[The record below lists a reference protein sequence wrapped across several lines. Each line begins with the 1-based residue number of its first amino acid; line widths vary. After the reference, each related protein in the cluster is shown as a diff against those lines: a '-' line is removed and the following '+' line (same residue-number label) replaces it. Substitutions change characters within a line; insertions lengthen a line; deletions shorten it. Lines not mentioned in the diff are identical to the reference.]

1 MHRFSKRIRFIGI
14 FIIMLAIMLQS
25 TVPAMAAGTVSS
37 NKCGAHVTY
46 SISGSVLTIKGSG
59 AMFDYS
65 ADTIPWLSKKDKI
78 TSIRVEDGVTVIGS
92 YAFSRCKYVN
102 QVRLPSSVSQIRTKA
117 FSYCDSLEDVAYNGS
132 TAQYNKI
139 DIMAGNSELK
149 AALSSGMATI
159 RTYKESAASIS
170 WSLTNGTLTVRGKGK
185 MPAYH
190 FMEAPWFGKRASIK
204 RIVVA
209 EGITAISTY
218 AFACCSKVTSVDLP
232 STLDEIGARAFYKDI
247 ALASVDLPSGL
258 SVIGRM
264 AFQDCTSLKKLVIP
278 SGVKTLPE
286 YMCCGCSRLTEVV
299 LPGTVTGIGS
309 SAFFGTALSR
319 ITYTGTKARWTC
331 VKIDISNKKDISR
344 AKIVFAEPKAEVKKT
359 VTSPAVSI
367 VSVRNVKDCK
377 ARVTYQTSSDCDGY
391 QIQVAK
397 DKSFTKNLLT
407 KKVSDRKDADK
418 VMAAGSKGTWYARV
432 RTFRNVGGKTVY
444 SAWSAVKSV
453 NITK

>member
-59 AMFDYS
+59 AMYDYS

-102 QVRLPSSVSQIRTKA
+102 KVRIPSSVSQIRTKA
-117 FSYCDSLEDVAYNGS
+117 FSYCDSLENVSYTGS
-132 TAQYNKI
+132 TAQYNRI

-149 AALSSGMATI
+149 AALSTGVATI
-159 RTYKESAASIS
+159 RTYKASSSSIS

-190 FMEAPWFGKRASIK
+190 FMEAPWFGKRAAIK
-204 RIVVA
+204 RIVVG
-209 EGITAISTY
+209 EGITAVSTY
-218 AFACCSKVTSVDLP
+218 AFACCSNVTSVDLP
-232 STLDEIGARAFYKDI
+232 DTLSEIGARAFYKDVS
-247 ALASVDLPSGL
+247 LASLELPSGL
-258 SVIGRM
+258 STIGRM
-264 AFQDCTSLKKLVIP
+264 AFQDCTALKSLTIP
-278 SGVKTLPE
+278 SGVKKLPE
-286 YMCCGCSRLTEVV
+286 YICCGCSRLKEVV
-299 LPGTVTGIGS
+299 LPGTITEIGS
-309 SAFFGTALSR
+309 SAFFGTDLSQ
-319 ITYTGTKARWTC
+319 ISYTGTKARWSC
-331 VKIDISNKKDISR
+331 IRIDISNKKDISG
-344 AKIVFAEPKAEVKKT
+344 AKLVIVEPKAA
-359 VTSPAVSI
+359 TSPATSI
-367 VSVRNVKDCK
+367 VSVKNVKGCK
-377 ARVTYQTSSDCDGY
+377 AKVTYKTSSAVDGY

-397 DKSFTKNLLT
+397 NKNFTKSLLT
-407 KKVSDRKDADK
+407 KKVFDKNDSDK

-432 RTFRNVGGKTVY
+432 RTFRTVNGKTVY
-444 SAWSAVKSV
+444 SAWSAVTSV
-453 NITK
+453 KLTK

>member
-1 MHRFSKRIRFIGI
+1 MHRFSKRIRFTGI

-59 AMFDYS
+59 AMYDYS

-102 QVRLPSSVSQIRTKA
+102 QVRIPSSVSQIRTKA
-117 FSYCDSLEDVAYNGS
+117 FSYCDSLENVAYSGS
-132 TAQYNKI
+132 TAQYNRI

-149 AALSSGMATI
+149 AALSTGVATI
-159 RTYKESAASIS
+159 RTYKASASSIS

-204 RIVVA
+204 RIVVGS
-209 EGITAISTY
+209 GITAISTY
-218 AFACCSKVTSVDLP
+218 AFACCSKVTSVELP
-232 STLDEIGARAFYKDI
+232 GTLTEIGARAFYKDVS
-247 ALASVDLPSGL
+247 LASLTLPSGL
-258 SVIGRM
+258 STIGRM
-264 AFQDCTSLKKLVIP
+264 AFQDCTALKSLTIP
-278 SGVKTLPE
+278 SGIRKLPE
-286 YMCCGCSRLTEVV
+286 YMCCGCSRLKEVV
-299 LPGTVTGIGS
+299 LPGTITEIGS
-309 SAFFGTALSR
+309 SAFFGTDLSQ
-319 ITYTGTKARWTC
+319 ISYTGTKARWSC
-331 VKIDISNKKDISR
+331 IRIDISNKKDISG
-344 AKIVFAEPKAEVKKT
+344 AKLVIVEPKAEAKKAA
-359 VTSPAVSI
+359 TSPATSI
-367 VSVRNVKDCK
+367 ASVKNVKGFK
-377 ARVTYQTSSDCDGY
+377 AKVTYKTSSSVDGY

-397 DKSFTKNLLT
+397 DRNFNKSLLT
-407 KKVSDRKDADK
+407 KKVFDKNDSDK

-432 RTFRNVGGKTVY
+432 RTFRTVNGKTVY
-444 SAWSAVKSV
+444 SAWSSVVSV
-453 NITK
+453 NLTK

>member
-59 AMFDYS
+59 AMYDYS

-102 QVRLPSSVSQIRTKA
+102 QVRIPSSVSQIRTKA
-117 FSYCDSLEDVAYNGS
+117 FSYCDSLENVSYTGS
-132 TAQYNKI
+132 TAQYNRI

-149 AALSSGMATI
+149 AALSTGVATI
-159 RTYKESAASIS
+159 RTYKASSSSIS

-190 FMEAPWFGKRASIK
+190 FMEAPWFGKRAAIK
-204 RIVVA
+204 RIVVG
-209 EGITAISTY
+209 EGITAVSTY
-218 AFACCSKVTSVDLP
+218 AFACCSNVTSVDLP
-232 STLDEIGARAFYKDI
+232 DTLSEIGARAFYKDVS
-247 ALASVDLPSGL
+247 LASLELPSGL
-258 SVIGRM
+258 STIGRM
-264 AFQDCTSLKKLVIP
+264 AFQDCTALKSLTIP
-278 SGVKTLPE
+278 SGVKKLPE
-286 YMCCGCSRLTEVV
+286 YMCCGCSRLKEVV
-299 LPGTVTGIGS
+299 LPGTITEIGS
-309 SAFFGTALSR
+309 SAFFGTDLSQ
-319 ITYTGTKARWTC
+319 ISYTGTKARWSC
-331 VKIDISNKKDISR
+331 IRIDISNKKDISG
-344 AKIVFAEPKAEVKKT
+344 AKLVIVEPKAA
-359 VTSPAVSI
+359 TSPATSI
-367 VSVRNVKDCK
+367 VSVKNVKGCK
-377 ARVTYQTSSDCDGY
+377 AKVTYKTSSACDGY

-397 DKSFTKNLLT
+397 NKNFTKSLLT
-407 KKVSDRKDADK
+407 KKVFDKNDSDK

-432 RTFRNVGGKTVY
+432 RTFRTVNGKTVY
-444 SAWSAVKSV
+444 SAWSAVTSV
-453 NITK
+453 KLTK

>member
-59 AMFDYS
+59 AMYDYS

-102 QVRLPSSVSQIRTKA
+102 QVRIPSSVSQIRTKA
-117 FSYCDSLEDVAYNGS
+117 FSYCDSLENVSYTGS
-132 TAQYNKI
+132 TAQYNRI

-149 AALSSGMATI
+149 AALSTGVATI
-159 RTYKESAASIS
+159 RTYKASSSSIS

-190 FMEAPWFGKRASIK
+190 FMEAPWFGKRAAIK
-204 RIVVA
+204 RIVVG
-209 EGITAISTY
+209 EGITAVSTY
-218 AFACCSKVTSVDLP
+218 AFACCSNVTSVDLP
-232 STLDEIGARAFYKDI
+232 DTLSEIGARAFYKDVS
-247 ALASVDLPSGL
+247 LASLELPSGL
-258 SVIGRM
+258 STIGRM
-264 AFQDCTSLKKLVIP
+264 AFQDCTALKSLTIP
-278 SGVKTLPE
+278 SGVKKLPE
-286 YMCCGCSRLTEVV
+286 YMCCGCSRLKEVV
-299 LPGTVTGIGS
+299 LPGTITEIGS
-309 SAFFGTALSR
+309 SAFFDTALSQ
-319 ITYTGTKARWTC
+319 ISYTGTKARWSC
-331 VKIDISNKKDISR
+331 IRIDISNKKDISG
-344 AKIVFAEPKAEVKKT
+344 AKLVIVEPKAA
-359 VTSPAVSI
+359 TSPATSI
-367 VSVRNVKDCK
+367 VSVKNVKGCK
-377 ARVTYQTSSDCDGY
+377 AKVTYKTSSACDGY

-397 DKSFTKNLLT
+397 DRNFTKSLLT
-407 KKVSDRKDADK
+407 KKVFDKNDSDK

-444 SAWSAVKSV
+444 SAWSKVKSV
-453 NITK
+453 KLTR